1 MSNNKKIITIIVA
14 VSENNVI
21 GKDNKLIWHLPDD
34 LKRFKRL
41 TSGHSIIMG
50 RKTFESFPGLLPNRK
65 HIVMSK
71 KLNKNFHKD
80 VAVVDSFKDA
90 INATEDDKNPFI
102 IGGGEIYKL
111 ALELNVVDRIYLTR
125 VHHKSDGDTFFPY
138 LENEKWKEIDR
149 SIYKKD
155 EKHKYDF
162 TFLTYE
168 KII

>member
-1 MSNNKKIITIIVA
+1 MSPNKKTITIIVA

-34 LKRFKRL
+34 LRRFKRL

-80 VAVVDSFKDA
+80 VAVVDSFREA
-90 INATEDDKNPFI
+90 ILLSYASWSKELYFSCAFLYSLTAPLFISSILFFLRFFTAFLKRIPPPSAVAAMPPF
-102 IGGGEIYKL
+102 
-111 ALELNVVDRIYLTR
+111 A
-125 VHHKSDGDTFFPY
+125 
-138 LENEKWKEIDR
+138 
-149 SIYKKD
+149 
-155 EKHKYDF
+155 
-162 TFLTYE
+162 
-168 KII
+168 

>member
-1 MSNNKKIITIIVA
+1 MITSIIVA
-14 VSENNVI
+14 ACENNVI
-21 GKDNKLIWHLPDD
+21 GMNNDLIWHLPVDM
-34 LKRFKRL
+34 KFFKDK
-41 TSGHSIIMG
+41 TANHHVIMG
-50 RKTFESFPGLLPNRK
+50 RKNFESIPHKFRPLPNRTNI
-65 HIVMSK
+65 IVTR
-71 KLNKNFHKD
+71 NKEYQAENCIVTND
-80 VAVVDSFKDA
+80 LIDA
-90 INATEDDKNPFI
+90 INISKSNNEKETFI

-125 VHHKSDGDTFFPY
+125 IHHKFDGDTFFPY
-138 LENEKWKEIDR
+138 LEKEKWKEIDR